1 MYRMN
6 DSPVA
11 TICLLRLK
19 EKFVIGSGISLKSTV
34 VAARFTA
41 GKFKR
46 FEQELEI
53 VGRVSP
59 ADVKV

>member
-1 MYRMN
+1 MFKLN

-19 EKFVIGSGISLKSTV
+19 EKFAIGSGISLKSTA
-34 VAARFTA
+34 VAARLTA

-46 FEQELEI
+46 FEQEPEI
-53 VGRVSP
+53 VGNVSP
-59 ADVKV
+59 PDVNV